1 MFRFIPILVLLGVL
15 SMPASSEI
23 LLLQA
28 IEQQPSN
35 SPQGLQRPRRGEHM
49 ASVESRFGQ
58 PVAVN
63 GPVGEPPISR
73 WDYPE
78 YSVFFE
84 YDTVIDCVVPPD
96 P

>member
-1 MFRFIPILVLLGVL
+1 MFRFAPIFALLGIL
-15 SMPASSEI
+15 SMPASSEV

-28 IEQQPSN
+28 IEQEPPN
-35 SPQGLQRPRRGEHM
+35 SAQGLPRPRHGEHM
-49 ASVESRFGQ
+49 ASVESRFGK
-58 PVAVN
+58 PVAVS

-73 WDYPE
+73 WDYPD

-84 YDTVIDCVVPPD
+84 YDTVIDSVVHRD